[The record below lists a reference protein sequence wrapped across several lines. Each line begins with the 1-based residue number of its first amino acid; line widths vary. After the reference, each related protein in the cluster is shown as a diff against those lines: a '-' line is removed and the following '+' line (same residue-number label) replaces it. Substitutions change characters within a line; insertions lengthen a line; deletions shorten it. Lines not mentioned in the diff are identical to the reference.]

1 MRKLIAV
8 FIVACVASMAYLC
21 YRHPLILKV
30 VDGSAR
36 ILSSPVDATIE
47 IDGEAQPSAL
57 CFAVKSRFDG
67 TPADILVLWLPNP
80 SVIDGRDVVVVDRLH
95 HDVGL
100 PNAGNGDYE
109 LLRGQYLL
117 QSESGSMY
125 ASFKGAKFDSQD
137 THLEIR
143 QKHIT
148 FIMPSSPVL
157 AGKKVE
163 IVFNS

>member
-1 MRKLIAV
+1 MRKLVVV
-8 FIVACVASMAYLC
+8 FVVACVASMAYLC

-36 ILSSPVDATIE
+36 VLSSPIDATIK
-47 IDGEAQPSAL
+47 IDGEAQPSAR

-67 TPADILVLWLPNP
+67 TPADILVLWLPDP
-80 SVIDGRDVVVVDRLH
+80 SVIYGRDVVIVDRLH
-95 HDVGL
+95 NDVGL
-100 PNAGNGDYE
+100 PNAGNADYE
-109 LLRGQYLL
+109 LLRGRYLL

-125 ASFKGAKFDSQD
+125 ASFKGPKFDSQD
-137 THLEIR
+137 PQLEVR
-143 QKHIT
+143 QKRIT
-148 FIMPSSPVL
+148 FIMPQSPVV